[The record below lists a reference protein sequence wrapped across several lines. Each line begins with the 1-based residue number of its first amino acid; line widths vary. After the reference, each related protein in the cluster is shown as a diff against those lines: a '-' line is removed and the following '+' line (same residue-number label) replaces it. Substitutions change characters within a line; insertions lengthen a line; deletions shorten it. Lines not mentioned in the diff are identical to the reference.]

1 MAAVS
6 HHRRRFFGV
15 GRDNHR
21 RRQRAVV
28 RQIFQRIDDLFLIP
42 RRFTDFPQHVGRAA
56 VTVAHIVGQH
66 VVAYRLLRR
75 QLQLFG
81 DGGVDLVTV
90 GIGVVAITLDHLL
103 THHLGEIRG
112 GEADFRCMVVGHQFF
127 ATGLI
132 VLRLS
137 DVMLI
142 QHARQHHVAA
152 SYGAIVGVER
162 IEGRWSFRQAGDGRH
177 FA

>member
-1 MAAVS
+1 M
-6 HHRRRFFGV
+6 
-15 GRDNHR
+15 
-21 RRQRAVV
+21 
-28 RQIFQRIDDLFLIP
+28 
-42 RRFTDFPQHVGRAA
+42 
-56 VTVAHIVGQH
+56 
-66 VVAYRLLRR
+66 RR
-75 QLQLFG
+75 QLQFFG
-81 DGGVDLVTV
+81 DGGVDLVAV
-90 GIGVVAITLDHLL
+90 GISIVTVTLDHLL